1 MGNKIGKKRQ
11 VVDEK
16 YTRLQGLYQHIDIDH
31 KRLRK
36 LILDSKLAAFYPGL
50 DDHSL
55 NLEECPMCFLYYPSL
70 NRSRCCVK
78 GMCTVFSSDETI
90 AFHSPNTLSPSGGLA
105 GAAAALAEH
114 QHMNGDSSSHMD
126 LHVKDAAAVHLENRR
141 EMPPEE
147 SGVSSTEHWLL
158 VAEGTSYAG
167 SDGTIEAGTS
177 SEGMNM
183 ASGRIVPEIFE
194 EQMMLA
200 MAVTC

>member
-70 NRSRCCVK
+70 NRSRCCIK
-78 GMCTVFSSDETI
+78 GMCTGRTEGYR
-90 AFHSPNTLSPSGGLA
+90 SPNKDS
-105 GAAAALAEH
+105 AARAARLKLK
-114 QHMNGDSSSHMD
+114 G
-126 LHVKDAAAVHLENRR
+126 
-141 EMPPEE
+141 
-147 SGVSSTEHWLL
+147 
-158 VAEGTSYAG
+158 
-167 SDGTIEAGTS
+167 
-177 SEGMNM
+177 
-183 ASGRIVPEIFE
+183 
-194 EQMMLA
+194 
-200 MAVTC
+200 

>member
-90 AFHSPNTLSPSGGLA
+90 AFHSPNTNLDLYLSWKI
-105 GAAAALAEH
+105 
-114 QHMNGDSSSHMD
+114 SH
-126 LHVKDAAAVHLENRR
+126 L
-141 EMPPEE
+141 
-147 SGVSSTEHWLL
+147 
-158 VAEGTSYAG
+158 
-167 SDGTIEAGTS
+167 
-177 SEGMNM
+177 
-183 ASGRIVPEIFE
+183 
-194 EQMMLA
+194 
-200 MAVTC
+200 